1 MKDTIYLI
9 SVCVL
14 WFCLSL
20 NLTTRIR
27 ERNQYYVNKNYI
39 KAIYRYTE
47 LGIAFVIG
55 VILVNILI

>member
-27 ERNQYYVNKNYI
+27 ERHQYYVNKKLH

-47 LGIAFVIG
+47 LGIAFVRG
-55 VILVNILI
+55 VMLVNILI

>member
-27 ERNQYYVNKNYI
+27 ERNQYYVNKKLH

-47 LGIAFVIG
+47 LEIAFVIG

>member
-27 ERNQYYVNKNYI
+27 ERNQYYVNK
-39 KAIYRYTE
+39 KLHEAIYRYTE
-47 LGIAFVIG
+47 LGMAFVVG
-55 VILVNILI
+55 AMLANILI